1 MQKKFPRSC
10 SNDCTCNDIQ
20 IEIHPPEK
28 TFRSIEQCLR
38 ETNKFL
44 DGKHSNR
51 SRVVSDNDNSV
62 IVLAYFHA
70 NPRTSVRAVSAE
82 TNISVGSIHK
92 ILKENKYHPF
102 KLTFVYLRPTDEIRR
117 LEFLA

>member
-1 MQKKFPRSC
+1 MRKTGKFPC
-10 SNDCTCNDIQ
+10 
-20 IEIHPPEK
+20 
-28 TFRSIEQCLR
+28 
-38 ETNKFL
+38 

-51 SRVVSDNDNSV
+51 SHVVSNNDNSA
-62 IVLAYFHA
+62 IVLAYFHV
-70 NPRTSVRAVSAE
+70 NPHTSVRAVSAE

-92 ILKENKYHPF
+92 ILKENKYYPF